1 MAVCGRLWPFVAV
14 CGTLWHFVALCG
26 TLWHFVAL
34 CGTLWPIV
42 AFCAFWILL
51 DPFVPFGS
59 FCVLVTDTSLNVS
72 FSISVVAKYQ
82 IQNRDFSKCQ
92 FVPKMTKTS

>member
-1 MAVCGRLWPFVAV
+1 VAFVA
-14 CGTLWHFVALCG
+14 FVALCG
-26 TLWHFVAL
+26 TLWHFVA
-34 CGTLWPIV
+34 
-42 AFCAFWILL
+42 FCTFCILL
-51 DPFVPFGS
+51 DPFGPFGS

-92 FVPKMTKTS
+92 FVPKMTKTSYRSLYNECPSGMIKCDLGS

>member
-1 MAVCGRLWPFVAV
+1 VLLSVWIEFSSSRVVVDELTCGHLWPSVRPSVAVCGRLWHFVAV
-14 CGTLWHFVALCG
+14 CGLLW
-26 TLWHFVAL
+26 
-34 CGTLWPIV
+34 
-42 AFCAFWILL
+42 
-51 DPFVPFGS
+51 PFVPFGS

-72 FSISVVAKYQ
+72 FSISVVVKYQ

>member
-1 MAVCGRLWPFVAV
+1 MIQHGFLLYQVESILYCSRMWRLWHFVA
-14 CGTLWHFVALCG
+14 FVALCG
-26 TLWHFVAL
+26 TLWHFVA
-34 CGTLWPIV
+34 
-42 AFCAFWILL
+42 FCTFWILL